1 MRHNVTAKQENASMC
16 FVCGLD
22 NSAGLAASFYELEN
36 NELVGIFTPGQQHQG
51 YPGRLH
57 GGIAATILDET
68 MGRVITTIVKDAW
81 GVTVDLH
88 IRYRKPVPL
97 NEEIRVMGR
106 IVRQSGRSYEA
117 EGRLLLA
124 DGSTAVEGNGRYL
137 ILPVEEIVNVEMDD
151 KVWKVVPAGDD
162 PIELEVPDF

>member
-68 MGRVITTIVKDAW
+68 MGRVITAGSKDVW

-97 NEEIRVMGR
+97 EEEIRVVGR
-106 IVRQSGRSYEA
+106 IIRQGGRSYEA
-117 EGRLLLA
+117 EGRIVLA
-124 DGSTAVEGNGRYL
+124 DGTTAVDGNGRYI
-137 ILPVEEIVNVEMDD
+137 ILPIGEIFNGEMDEKD
-151 KVWKVVPAGDD
+151 WKVVPAGHD
-162 PIELEVPDF
+162 PSEVEVPEF